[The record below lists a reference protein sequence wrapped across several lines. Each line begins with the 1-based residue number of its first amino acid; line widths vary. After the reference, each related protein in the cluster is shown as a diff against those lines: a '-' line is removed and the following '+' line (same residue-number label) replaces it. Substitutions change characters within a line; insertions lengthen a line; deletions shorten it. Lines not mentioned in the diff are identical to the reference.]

1 MIPKISVLALAG
13 TLAVWSVG
21 CQPEST
27 RPSEEPG
34 SPPAKH
40 EPGSPPDTKGG
51 SGAQGEKGSTQ
62 REPGS

>member
-1 MIPKISVLALAG
+1 MIPKMIASALAIV
-13 TLAVWSVG
+13 LSVWSLG

-27 RPSEEPG
+27 RTSEEPG
-34 SPPAKH
+34 SAPAKH

-51 SGAQGEKGSTQ
+51 SGAQGEQGSTQ